1 MILDERNRA
10 QELELL
16 EALEKDGNDV
26 TGAKIRIH
34 AMYGIAKQFIDM
46 QIELSHMKKYL
57 IAISDI
63 VNNQTGERGMN
74 VCFTGQLKG
83 RAVGGYTK
91 RCLPR

>member
-10 QELELL
+10 PELELL